1 MLSLPLYDSLASA
14 SDAAQECV
22 ACPRSQSRQIV
33 VFGHGRPDSELM
45 LVGEAPSPTDDS
57 TGKPFTGP
65 AGRLLDEV
73 LAEAGVSRGDVWI
86 TNLTRCYAGRDRNG
100 RIENRPATLREI
112 AACRTWTSVE
122 MHLVNPSVV
131 LAIGAPPA
139 RELISPEFR
148 LQEQRGEIFKRPDGR
163 NVIATIQPAYVM
175 RLSSLVD
182 KAASAAARELLAAD
196 VRLAVQTAGIGPDS
210 G

>member
-1 MLSLPLYDSLASA
+1 LLSLPLYDSIESA
-14 SDAAQECV
+14 STAAQDCV
-22 ACPRSQSRQIV
+22 ACKRSQSRQIV

-45 LVGEAPSPTDDS
+45 LVGEAPSATDDS

-73 LAEAGVSRGDVWI
+73 LAEAGVSRKDVWI
-86 TNLTRCYAGRDRNG
+86 TNLTRCFSGRERNG

-122 MHLVNPSVV
+122 MQLVNPSVI

-139 RELISPEFR
+139 RELIAPDFR
-148 LQEQRGEIFKRPDGR
+148 LQEQRGEIHERPDGR
-163 NVIATIQPAYVM
+163 KVIATIQPAYVM
-175 RLSSLVD
+175 RLASLVD
-182 KAASAAARELLAAD
+182 RDASAAARELLASD
-196 VRLAVQTAGIGPDS
+196 VRLAVRAS
-210 G
+210 GLRLA